1 MKKTL
6 EIHEKK
12 CFKYY
17 WVSYHGVQ
25 VNDVAPFEWSC
36 ITVEM
41 PNKISGNKTLSQT
54 FLLQE
59 LF

>member
-12 CFKYY
+12 SFKYY
-17 WVSYHGVQ
+17 WESYHGVQ

-36 ITVEM
+36 IRVEM
-41 PNKISGNKTLSQT
+41 PCKIIGNMNVRRA
-54 FLLQE
+54 FLL
-59 LF
+59 